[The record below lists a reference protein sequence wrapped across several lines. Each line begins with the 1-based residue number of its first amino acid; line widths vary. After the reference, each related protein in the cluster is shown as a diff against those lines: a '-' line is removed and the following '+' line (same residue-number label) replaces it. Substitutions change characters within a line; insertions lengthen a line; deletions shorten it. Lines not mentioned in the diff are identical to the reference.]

1 MIKIIFMMLVALLAA
16 VVIAPF
22 IFYFVVKNWQPS
34 SNKINKDVNELRLG
48 VQDDIDA
55 LLPWDDDELELL
67 SYDVVKQAKKRG
79 LGTTFS
85 GTITSIYQEP
95 MVVYVGKKYMNLSKK
110 ANGFIYAVT
119 AHHDFFYRLRNNGVT
134 VYVDEK
140 EVGYLKSN
148 GDLVSM
154 DRKKLLASVN
164 SKSNELYAPVKIG
177 KKEIANIR
185 KPKAAIKTNER
196 AFDHLKKDISK
207 DEETLLLGLS
217 IYEILKIDILPAVVQ
232 KAAKTV

>member
-34 SNKINKDVNELRLG
+34 SSKINKDVNELSLA

-55 LLPWDDDELELL
+55 LLPWDEDELELL
-67 SYDVVKQAKKRG
+67 SYDVVKQSSKRG
-79 LGTTFS
+79 LGTTYS

-134 VYVDEK
+134 LYIDEK
-140 EVGYLKSN
+140 EVGYLKGN

-154 DRKKLLASVN
+154 DRKKLLASIN
-164 SKSNELYAPVKIG
+164 SKSNELFAPVTIG
-177 KKEIANIR
+177 KREIANI
-185 KPKAAIKTNER
+185 KKLKTSVKINER
-196 AFDHLKKDISK
+196 AFNHVKKDISK
-207 DEETLLLGLS
+207 DEERLLLSLS
-217 IYEILKIDILPAVVQ
+217 IYEILKQDILPAVIE
-232 KAAKTV
+232 KTAQTV

>member
-1 MIKIIFMMLVALLAA
+1 MIKIIFALLMVLLAA

-34 SNKINKDVNELRLG
+34 SSKINKDVNELRLG
-48 VQDDIDA
+48 VQDDIDG

-95 MVVYVGKKYMNLSKK
+95 MVVYVGKKYMNMSKK
-110 ANGFIYAVT
+110 PNGFIYAVT

-134 VYVDEK
+134 LYIDEK
-140 EVGYLKSN
+140 EVGYLKSS
-148 GDLVSM
+148 GELVSM

-164 SKSNELYAPVKIG
+164 TKSNELYAPVTIG
-177 KKEIANIR
+177 QKEIANIR
-185 KPKAAIKTNER
+185 RPKGEVKTNER

-207 DEETLLLGLS
+207 DEETLLLSLS
-217 IYEILKIDILPAVVQ
+217 IFEILKIDILPAVVE